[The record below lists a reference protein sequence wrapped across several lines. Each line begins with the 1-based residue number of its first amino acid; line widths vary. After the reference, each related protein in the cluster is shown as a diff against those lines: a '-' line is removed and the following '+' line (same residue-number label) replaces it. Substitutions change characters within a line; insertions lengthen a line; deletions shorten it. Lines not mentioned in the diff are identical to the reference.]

1 MNVSI
6 EFTYVGG
13 MKTRVL
19 SHARIKIDDKWSG
32 WIMPS
37 DTGEQWKLIGVV
49 EKRFWQSTLNQASQ
63 VENMWEVCRMLEG
76 WERLGEATY

>member
-13 MKTRVL
+13 MKTRIL
-19 SHARIKIDDKWSG
+19 SHARVKIDDTLG

-37 DTGEQWKLIGVV
+37 YTGEQWRLVGAV
-49 EKRFWQSTLNQASQ
+49 EKRFWQSTLNPASQ
-63 VENMWEVCRMLEG
+63 MENMWEVCRALEG